1 VTVGPPPANAS
12 GVIPLLWRCVLFLLL
27 PWAALADGIVFP
39 RGEFDPSQVP
49 IPDQRA
55 MIHWADGVERLVI
68 ETSFAG
74 PGTNFAWVVPLP
86 AVAEIEEA
94 TPGLF
99 PTLTRIFLPAVDL
112 EGDRWFVGFGWLAMG
127 CWAVLRRDRLASKH
141 QIWLTL
147 AAFAW
152 GMVWANHVLDFAV
165 ALLGTLLLLVV
176 SADLRRRLDPT
187 AKSDL
192 MALILLSMT
201 LLLVGGILLPALGP
215 AGTRGIGSGDTAGNG
230 VEVLTRAKTKSFE
243 VEVVAGTNSAALTDW
258 LRNRGYAASREVV
271 PVISNYVRQ
280 GWVFAATQLLGDE
293 AGATNAT
300 PSISFRFAAAEPVY
314 PMALT
319 GVGSHG
325 LKVELF
331 VFGPEQASAPG
342 WKAVR
347 SQPLGLIETVVGNPR
362 IRPISW
368 LATGHPLLRKWIGP
382 DTRGTLLRA
391 SLTPSEMQRD
401 VRLEWAGTNSF
412 GGLMP
417 SSRTVGV
424 RALNYGAWV
433 AAIFAGVA
441 LALKRSVSSG
451 SAMRC
456 WHLGWV
462 AGGIFAVLLWSTSPA
477 VAIRPGSGPRRGHTT
492 FQDLQRDALEM
503 RRRLNVKHL
512 SDREYAE
519 ALGRYFTTAA
529 TNLFTGQLMREGDA
543 PGDFAVHEDERG
555 DWSVFWIDAG
565 GSEVRLF

>member
-1 VTVGPPPANAS
+1 
-12 GVIPLLWRCVLFLLL
+12 VIPLLWRCVLFLLL

-176 SADLRRRLDPT
+176 SADLRRRQDPT

-230 VEVLTRAKTKSFE
+230 VEVLARSKTESFE
-243 VEVVAGTNSAALTDW
+243 AEVVAGSNAAALTDW
-258 LRNRGYAASREVV
+258 LRDRGYGASPEVV

-280 GWVFAATQLLGDE
+280 GWVFAATRLLGVE

-300 PSISFRFAAAEPVY
+300 PSISFRFASAEPVY

-331 VFGPEQASAPG
+331 VFGPEQVSAPG
-342 WKAVR
+342 WKAIR
-347 SQPLGLIETVVGNPR
+347 SQPLGLIEGIVWNPR
-362 IRPISW
+362 IRPVPW

-391 SLTPSEMQRD
+391 SLTPSEMRRD

-412 GGLMP
+412 GGVMP
-417 SSRTVGV
+417 SSRYVGV

-441 LALKRSVSSG
+441 LALRRSASLG

-462 AGGIFAVLLWSTSPA
+462 AGGIMALLLWSTTSA
-477 VAIRPGSGPRRGHTT
+477 VTVRSGAGPRRGLTVFH
-492 FQDLQRDALEM
+492 DLQRSASEM
-503 RRRLNVKHL
+503 SRQLAGKQL
-512 SDREYAE
+512 SDIECSERFR
-519 ALGRYFTTAA
+519 RYFTTSV
-529 TNLFTGQLMREGDA
+529 TNVFTGRLMREGDA
-543 PGDFAVHEDERG
+543 PGDFTVHEDESG
-555 DWSVFWIDAG
+555 DSSVFWIDAS
-565 GSEVRLF
+565 GSEVRFF